1 MNIHFEVLSVNEDL
15 IARMIRWY
23 NDAEIAP
30 FIHCNFQAQEPPLF
44 TRTEALAA
52 CAYHPDKFNYLIF
65 DGFTAIGEI
74 SITRNFFMLHHNVP
88 GSAWVSIC
96 IGEKEYWGKGIAQLA
111 MTFLEEECRNIG
123 FQRIE
128 LGVFE
133 NNVRAYRRYLS
144 LGYREIARY
153 PEFTFSNGSWVADIR
168 MEKYL
173 LPTIAGAQGVKED
186 RDVETS

>member
-15 IARMIRWY
+15 IGRMIRWY

-30 FIHCNFQAQEPPLF
+30 YIHCNFQAQEPPLF
-44 TRTEALAA
+44 TRHEALAA

-65 DGFTAIGEI
+65 DGFIAIGEI
-74 SITRNFFMLHHNVP
+74 SITRNFFMLHHNLP
-88 GSAWVSIC
+88 ASAWVSIC
-96 IGEKEYWGKGIAQLA
+96 IGEKEYWGKGIAVMA
-111 MTFLEEECRNIG
+111 MAFLEEECRMMG

-144 LGYREIARY
+144 LGYSEIARY
-153 PEFTFSNGSWVADIR
+153 PQFTYSNGDWVADIR
-168 MEKYL
+168 MEKNL
-173 LPTIAGAQGVKED
+173 LPSDQDMQEVKED
-186 RDVETS
+186 QHVE